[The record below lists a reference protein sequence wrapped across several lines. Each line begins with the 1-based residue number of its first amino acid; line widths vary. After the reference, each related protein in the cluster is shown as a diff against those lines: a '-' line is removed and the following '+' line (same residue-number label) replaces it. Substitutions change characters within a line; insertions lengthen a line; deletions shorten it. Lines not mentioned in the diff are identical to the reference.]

1 MLSRVVAAMM
11 ESPAGS
17 VNDGGV
23 ARFGADARR
32 TDVGMEFIVTFQL
45 ISSCC

>member
-17 VNDGGV
+17 VDDGGV
-23 ARFGADARR
+23 AMSEADARR
-32 TDVGMEFIVTFQL
+32 TDVGMEFIVAFQL